1 MPSFTTKKDLR
12 MDLKN
17 PRSSDRV
24 SLELTIEILATD
36 AAGREFFDEGR
47 TILVSR
53 HGAKILFGRKLVP
66 HQEIT
71 IRCIDSG
78 QEAVAVGVSV
88 AVDVAVAVA
97 VAVAV
102 DVDVAVAVAV
112 AVGVGVGDGVPQGC
126 SM

>member
-1 MPSFTTKKDLR
+1 
-12 MDLKN
+12 MDRKN
-17 PRSSDRV
+17 PRSSYRV
-24 SLELTIEILATD
+24 SLELPIESLASD

-78 QEAVAVGVSV
+78 QEAVAAWSGRPAGGPEKGTHTGALLQNPAPTPWGSTSP
-88 AVDVAVAVA
+88 ARAD
-97 VAVAV
+97 
-102 DVDVAVAVAV
+102 
-112 AVGVGVGDGVPQGC
+112 P
-126 SM
+126 